1 MARGWVDADG
11 RVLNQGQGDPL
22 RAVQALATLPEK
34 TVAVFF
40 DLHPYLAQLPELV
53 RAVRDAFPAAK
64 ATQRPL
70 LFCSP
75 EPTWP
80 VEWEKDVAPLDYPLP
95 SREALRGVLD
105 ELLAPA
111 KVTLPPAVRDAM
123 LEAARG
129 LTWNEAEN
137 AFALALMRDRARIAA
152 MPATVQAE
160 KTALVRK
167 SGLLDLLTPAET
179 LDGVGGLAPLKAW
192 IAGQGALLARAAE
205 ALAWGFAARDLPKG
219 VLLLGVPGTGKS
231 LLARAIAGSWGLPLL
246 RLEMARILGS
256 LVGQSE
262 ARTQSALR
270 LAEAMAPCVLHVDEI
285 EKTLAGAGAGH
296 LDSGVSSRVVGE
308 PAHLAPGARTR
319 PGRDPRAGVR
329 RGDGEPDRGAP
340 AGAVPPRPVRPGV
353 LPRPPRAD
361 GARRRPR
368 DSPPRPAAVRAARR
382 DRGARRAHG
391 RVQRGRARAGRQGGV
406 PARVPGRRPPP
417 ASRGPRGRARERH
430 AAGGEPRRGDRRDPW
445 MGADTRPARQRPR
458 RARRTATP
466 GGAGSTSSESPHC
479 TREGTAPMSDPLATG
494 ILLKLDVT
502 TWTGSA
508 ALSAPDLDSTRA
520 PWPRTTPSAASGW
533 CRRPPWTRSPRSSAR
548 PATALEG
555 LSHALPDG
563 SRFVLAAATPEVEV
577 QLTRTRARFGDAV
590 ETFLGAYPRWR
601 ADMAPQWDARL
612 APPGTRRDAQGR
624 SPPSSRR
631 SSPESRPHTPWP
643 TRSGGASTSSGGPTR
658 SGSRARSGWNS
669 SASPT
674 PSGPAARRTP
684 PTARRSRR
692 ASRRRWSRAS
702 RASGP
707 SSRTACQ
714 AVLAHLQSGRPLR
727 ESAVARLRR
736 TIQRFR
742 ALNLVE
748 DDAVESQLATFEQT
762 CLDGLDPAAVQHA
775 PDLRATL
782 TAGLQAVVEAATAEW
797 PQSALT
803 GRALRRFDVETEGEP
818 GVPAAAGANP
828 ESPVAA

>member
-1 MARGWVDADG
+1 MLSPFAERLRDYLRAGYPALAVVTHEEERLLGDLRTLNTAGWAVVTWTMARGWVDADG

-105 ELLAPA
+105 ELVAPA

-296 LDSGVSSRVVGE
+296 LDSGVSSRVVGSLLTWLQERGLGRDGTPAPVFVVATANRVEALPPELFRPGRFDQVFFLDLPE
-308 PAHLAPGARTR
+308 PTERAAVLEIHLRARRQAVPRDAIEGLAARTEGYSAAELEQVVKAACLRAFQDGGRRLHPADLEAARPSVTPLAESRAEEIAVIRGWARTR
-319 PGRDPRAGVR
+319 AQRANG
-329 RGDGEPDRGAP
+329 P
-340 AGAVPPRPVRPGV
+340 AG
-353 LPRPPRAD
+353 LAD
-361 GARRRPR
+361 GHTGRRR
-368 DSPPRPAAVRAARR
+368 
-382 DRGARRAHG
+382 
-391 RVQRGRARAGRQGGV
+391 
-406 PARVPGRRPPP
+406 
-417 ASRGPRGRARERH
+417 
-430 AAGGEPRRGDRRDPW
+430 
-445 MGADTRPARQRPR
+445 
-458 RARRTATP
+458 
-466 GGAGSTSSESPHC
+466 
-479 TREGTAPMSDPLATG
+479 
-494 ILLKLDVT
+494 LD
-502 TWTGSA
+502 
-508 ALSAPDLDSTRA
+508 
-520 PWPRTTPSAASGW
+520 
-533 CRRPPWTRSPRSSAR
+533 
-548 PATALEG
+548 E
-555 LSHALPDG
+555 
-563 SRFVLAAATPEVEV
+563 
-577 QLTRTRARFGDAV
+577 
-590 ETFLGAYPRWR
+590 
-601 ADMAPQWDARL
+601 
-612 APPGTRRDAQGR
+612 
-624 SPPSSRR
+624 
-631 SSPESRPHTPWP
+631 
-643 TRSGGASTSSGGPTR
+643 
-658 SGSRARSGWNS
+658 
-669 SASPT
+669 
-674 PSGPAARRTP
+674 
-684 PTARRSRR
+684 
-692 ASRRRWSRAS
+692 
-702 RASGP
+702 
-707 SSRTACQ
+707 
-714 AVLAHLQSGRPLR
+714 
-727 ESAVARLRR
+727 
-736 TIQRFR
+736 
-742 ALNLVE
+742 
-748 DDAVESQLATFEQT
+748 
-762 CLDGLDPAAVQHA
+762 
-775 PDLRATL
+775 
-782 TAGLQAVVEAATAEW
+782 
-797 PQSALT
+797 
-803 GRALRRFDVETEGEP
+803 
-818 GVPAAAGANP
+818 
-828 ESPVAA
+828 